1 MAIHNNIGRIGE
13 DKAAQI
19 MKEKG
24 YTILETNWHMGHLE
38 VDVIAENANELVFV
52 EVKTRTST
60 FGNVRPEEYA
70 DEIKKRRIIAAGNA
84 YVKYHKIEKSPRF
97 DVIGIQINPTNGEFV
112 YINHIENAFVPR
124 VRTIH
129 SNSFNGQMR
138 WKHKGHFIK

>member
-13 DKAAQI
+13 EKAAQI

-24 YTILETNWHMGHLE
+24 YTILESNWHMGHLE
-38 VDVIAENANELVFV
+38 VDLIVENKEELVFV
-52 EVKTRTST
+52 EVKTRTSK

-84 YVKYHKIEKSPRF
+84 YIKYRHVEKKPRF
-97 DVIGIQINPTNGEFV
+97 DVIGIQIDPTTGEFV
-112 YINHIENAFVPR
+112 YINHIEDAFVPR

-129 SNSFNGQMR
+129 TNSFNGQSR
-138 WKHKGHFIK
+138 WKHKGHFIR

>member
-70 DEIKKRRIIAAGNA
+70 DEIKKRRIIAAGMPILNIIRQ
-84 YVKYHKIEKSPRF
+84 KK
-97 DVIGIQINPTNGEFV
+97 
-112 YINHIENAFVPR
+112 
-124 VRTIH
+124 VRAL
-129 SNSFNGQMR
+129 M
-138 WKHKGHFIK
+138 